1 MQIQFYHLTATP
13 LEAALPKLLE
23 KAYAQN
29 LHVLVKVADAATAS
43 ALSTALWTY
52 HEASFLPHSAS
63 TEPHAARQP
72 ILLSQNFEN
81 TNHATLLL
89 ITDNSRV
96 DTAPEGIERM
106 LDMFNGR
113 DEETTAAA
121 RARWK
126 TYKDAGHELT
136 YYQQTPAGGWEKK
149 A

>member
-29 LHVLVKVADAATAS
+29 MRVLVKVADAATAS

-52 HEASFLPHSAS
+52 QDSGFLPHG
-63 TEPHAARQP
+63 TESEAHAERQP
-72 ILLSQNFEN
+72 ILLSASGEN
-81 TNHATLLL
+81 KNDATLLL
-89 ITDNSRV
+89 VTDN
-96 DTAPEGIERM
+96 TAPTPPVSIERL
-106 LDMFNGR
+106 LDLFNGQ
-113 DEETTAAA
+113 DDATTASA

-126 TYKDAGHELT
+126 SYKNAGHELT
-136 YYQQTPAGGWEKK
+136 YYQQTPQGGWEKK